1 MTWSEMDQYNR
12 FAAHLMHRDVMPSSR
27 FPRRDIV
34 LRSVRPVLE
43 ACDGALGVVLDV
55 GCGIAC
61 GAVYMNGLFERYVG
75 VDFSEGMIR
84 CGRDFT
90 REVCN
95 VDLVVANVKDLPISD
110 RSADVVYVN
119 GALHHMNMTDI
130 PGVILALRRSA
141 KPGAWLVAREPQ
153 RGNPVIQVLRWIRM
167 RVDASYSS
175 DQMFFT
181 KQELIYI
188 LHTAG
193 LKDVH
198 IRYQGFLT
206 PPMSDVV
213 LKPLWLTVPLARLL
227 VSLEGIVEAVMVG
240 PLARLS
246 WNVTAYARFPGKS
259 AGSEVKQENLRQ

>member
-12 FAAHLMHRDVMPSSR
+12 FAAHLTRRDVVPSSR
-27 FPRRDIV
+27 IPRRDIV

-43 ACDGALGVVLDV
+43 ARAGALGIVLDV

-90 REVCN
+90 REVSN
-95 VDLVVANVKDLPISD
+95 VDLVVASVKDLPISD
-110 RSADVVYVN
+110 RFADVVYVN
-119 GALHHMNMTDI
+119 GALHHMTDI
-130 PGVILALRRSA
+130 PGVILALRRYA

-153 RGNPVIQVLRWIRM
+153 RGNPVIQVLRWIRK

-175 DQMFFT
+175 DQIFFT
-181 KQELIYI
+181 KQELIDI
-188 LHTAG
+188 LHNAG
-193 LKDVH
+193 LKDIH

-206 PPMSDVV
+206 PPMADVV
-213 LKPLWLTVPLARLL
+213 LKPLWLTAPLARLL
-227 VSLEGIVEAVMVG
+227 VSLEGIVETVMVG

-259 AGSEVKQENLRQ
+259 ASSEVKREDLSQ